1 MCGMRERIHNIGGSI
16 GIETA
21 PGQGTRIHI
30 EVPRTALGHPPNRDL
45 EI

>member
-1 MCGMRERIHNIGGSI
+1 MRGMRERIHNIGGSI

-21 PGQGTRIHI
+21 PGHGTRINI
-30 EVPRTALGHPPNRDL
+30 EVPRSAFGHPPNRDL